1 MLIGFKVKN
10 FRSFNDLQHFSMIAG
25 KVRSNENHI
34 IEVGKNKVLKFS
46 GIFGANGSGKYNL
59 ILAISMGKTLIY
71 NQYYRGFNDGK
82 DNDSYF
88 EYELSLNDK
97 LYSYGFKLNIYK
109 REIVSEWLID
119 MTKSKEKII
128 KILKALDINITDF
141 ITEPYDIKS
150 IQTKLSDND
159 YNNILNDLDIL
170 LGDIL
175 KKD

>member
-34 IEVGKNKVLKFS
+34 IEIGKNKVLKFS

-59 ILAISMGKTLIY
+59 ILAISMGKTLIN

-97 LYSYGFKLNIYK
+97 LYSYGFELIFIREKL
-109 REIVSEWLID
+109 
-119 MTKSKEKII
+119 
-128 KILKALDINITDF
+128 F
-141 ITEPYDIKS
+141 
-150 IQTKLSDND
+150 
-159 YNNILNDLDIL
+159 LN
-170 LGDIL
+170 G
-175 KKD
+175 

>member
-1 MLIGFKVKN
+1 
-10 FRSFNDLQHFSMIAG
+10 
-25 KVRSNENHI
+25 
-34 IEVGKNKVLKFS
+34 
-46 GIFGANGSGKYNL
+46 
-59 ILAISMGKTLIY
+59 
-71 NQYYRGFNDGK
+71 
-82 DNDSYF
+82 
-88 EYELSLNDK
+88 
-97 LYSYGFKLNIYK
+97 
-109 REIVSEWLID
+109 